1 MSVALSYRIEE
12 IENSPEL
19 AETLSKECFACD
31 IDNPLCV
38 PQDTCETCG
47 GTGRQAFAVT
57 EIAKEL
63 KESKKAPKTNRGEN
77 VLDEDLYF
85 EY

>member
-12 IENSPEL
+12 IENAPEL
-19 AETLSKECFACD
+19 AESLSKECFACD

-38 PQDTCETCG
+38 PRATCETCG
-47 GTGRQAFAVT
+47 GTGRQPFAVA

-63 KESKKAPKTNRGEN
+63 KESKRTPRTNGKES